1 MITWFRR
8 TRQRFVFL
16 LVVTPVL
23 AAGIAADRPKYQLK
37 IAVQAPERSVWGKT
51 LKSIS
56 REIAEKSNGEVKLK
70 AYWSGAQGNER
81 TLLRKMRVGQLQ
93 GASLIGEGAVDVCP
107 ASLVLHLPLL
117 FDNEDEA
124 DYVLQ
129 RIRSRLEDQCRARGY
144 EVVGWAQMGFSYLF
158 SKDPVRDLATL
169 RKAKPWLIESDPLS
183 RAFYD
188 VLGVTP
194 VSTGAANVL
203 PGLQSGLI
211 RTVASPPVGLVAMQW
226 HSRIK
231 YRVDARITY
240 TSGILVLSRKSWGR
254 LPATL
259 QSTVRD
265 TFEKQLA
272 ELNRKIR
279 QQNRDALKEI
289 EKRGVETIRP
299 DAEDRATLVKA
310 SEEVGQRLVGEYF
323 SQATLDRVHE
333 LRTQYRRSRK

>member
-1 MITWFRR
+1 
-8 TRQRFVFL
+8 
-16 LVVTPVL
+16 
-23 AAGIAADRPKYQLK
+23 
-37 IAVQAPERSVWGKT
+37 
-51 LKSIS
+51 
-56 REIAEKSNGEVKLK
+56 
-70 AYWSGAQGNER
+70 
-81 TLLRKMRVGQLQ
+81 MRVGQLQ
-93 GASLIGEGAVDVCP
+93 GASLIGEGSVDVCP

-117 FDNEDEA
+117 FDNDDEA
-124 DYVLQ
+124 DYVLE
-129 RIRSRLEDQCRARGY
+129 RIRPRLEEQCREKGY

-158 SKDPVRDLATL
+158 SKDAVRDLATL
-169 RKAKPWLIESDPLS
+169 RKSKPWLIENDPLS

-231 YRVDARITY
+231 YRVDVKITY
-240 TSGILVLSRKSWGR
+240 ASVILVISRKSWVR
-254 LPATL
+254 LPARL

-272 ELNRKIR
+272 ELNLKIR

-289 EKRGVETIRP
+289 EKGGVETIRP
-299 DAEDRATLVKA
+299 DAEGQATFVQA
-310 SEEVGQRLVGEYF
+310 SEEVGKRLVGEYF

-333 LRTQYRRSRK
+333 LRREYRRGRQ